1 MMMKQTKAIF
11 GAVIF
16 SLLLSGCGRN
26 PSASSAVPQD
36 TEAVSSTSPSA
47 VPSASSSAE
56 TDTISERVN
65 ASLAKMDLHTKIE
78 QMMVPAIRTW
88 NGSNFIS
95 MNDETAAL
103 LQQYHFGGIILFA
116 ENMTSDSS
124 QAIQLTQSLQANA
137 IAGGGLPLFIGTDQE
152 SGNVYRLLSGTVMPS
167 SMALAATGDPQ
178 NAYKTGQITSK
189 ELKALGFNLDYAPD
203 MDVNTNPNN
212 PVIGIRSYSD
222 DSAIVAEYAHQF
234 TMGMKENDIIATG
247 KHFPGHGDTA
257 TDSHTGLPQVNK
269 TKAEL
274 ENTDLIPFKQAVQ
287 DGTEMIMSA
296 HIQYPQIETE
306 TYTSIKD
313 GREVYLP
320 STLSHV
326 MITDILRN
334 ELGFDGVVTTDSLQ
348 MNAIKDNFSTSD
360 AAELAINA
368 GVDCLLMPV
377 DISDASAY
385 AQLDA
390 YIQSIAD
397 MVNTGAISIDMINE
411 AVTRILALKYKRG
424 IMDTAYG
431 DAHTASLLNNADAL
445 VGTAE
450 NYAIDR
456 TISDQAATLLQNDS
470 QIIPFTVP
478 EGAKITVLTPNS
490 QQAGICGYTF
500 NRLTDEGVVTANA
513 TGWMI
518 SEEYGSKFQAASNA
532 IAGSSL
538 VIVTSLMLN
547 GSDIDFNRS
556 SEVYNMCVL
565 IERAKA
571 QGIPVIAVSTGL
583 PYDAPLLAEADAV
596 LCTYDWVGAP
606 RVDANWVPTQAYSE
620 SLAGAMDVIFGKV
633 KASGKL
639 PVNIFSIN
647 NGSITSDILWP
658 RGYAV
663 Q

>member
-1 MMMKQTKAIF
+1 MMKQTKAIF

-397 MVNTGAISIDMINE
+397 MVNTGAISIDRINE

-518 SEEYGSKFQAASNA
+518 SEEYGSNFQAASNA
-532 IAGSSL
+532 IVGSSL

-596 LCTYDWVGAP
+596 LCTYDWIGAP

>member
-1 MMMKQTKAIF
+1 MMKQTKAIF

-26 PSASSAVPQD
+26 SSASSAVPQD

-152 SGNVYRLLSGTVMPS
+152 SGNVYRLLSGAVMPS

-287 DGTEMIMSA
+287 DDTEMIMSA

-360 AAELAINA
+360 AAELTINA
-368 GVDCLLMPV
+368 SVDCLLMPV

-397 MVNTGAISIDMINE
+397 MVNTGAISIDRINE

-518 SEEYGSKFQAASNA
+518 SEEYGSNFQAASNA